1 MGLLKERVWN
11 ERCKHMRIP
20 TTSFQILNQT
30 CGQKDTRKPGTCMPT
45 ANPVCSGHS
54 SRIFIALKTWV
65 GYMGNHT
72 CLVPPGWYF
81 TPQLHIHH
89 TTLQGHKEHN
99 QWRELISEQTSLE
112 GIQPPDP
119 ISLLSVGEHRWSVL
133 QVPEPWW
140 SVWSSME
147 QISPKRLSKTLNGY
161 CKSSQIL
168 MSIGQDLASPYF
180 GNKVKFSLKY
190 LRREKKSQLRIFLRL
205 LSLSVYQSGSLW

>member
-20 TTSFQILNQT
+20 TTSFQIPNQT
-30 CGQKDTRKPGTCMPT
+30 CGQKDTRKPGICMPT

-112 GIQPPDP
+112 GIQPSRPNQP
-119 ISLLSVGEHRWSVL
+119 VICRGA
-133 QVPEPWW
+133 QVKCAPG
-140 SVWSSME
+140 SRALV
-147 QISPKRLSKTLNGY
+147 KCLKLNGTNLTQEAF
-161 CKSSQIL
+161 K
-168 MSIGQDLASPYF
+168 DP
-180 GNKVKFSLKY
+180 
-190 LRREKKSQLRIFLRL
+190 
-205 LSLSVYQSGSLW
+205 